1 MSTNSIIPVVLAVS
15 VIFGS
20 SHYNGSTLAP
30 VVLAGAILQS
40 KSVVDI
46 KKYKRKDC
54 PVCEGKGWYMSGD
67 GIKKVDCGYCEP
79 DTKSVPLY
87 KDPPPPPSVLK
98 QSQPC
103 PDGQCLPKSQIF
115 RR

>member
-20 SHYNGSTLAP
+20 SNYNGSTLAP

-40 KSVVDI
+40 KNVVDI

-54 PVCEGKGWYMSGD
+54 PVCEGRGWYMSGD

-79 DTKSVPLY
+79 DTKSPATY
-87 KDPPPPPSVLK
+87 KEPSLPPSVLK
-98 QSQPC
+98 QGQSC
-103 PDGQCLPKSQIF
+103 PEGQCLPRSQII